1 MRLMSLALMC
11 LLSWG
16 AAGADLFRYAEPA
29 LGRLVTALGANDVPS
44 IQAAID
50 ELDAAHE
57 QVSQAR
63 GEVGS
68 MMAVFQD
75 ADAFRVEL
83 EHSLVGRIASLT
95 EVDIID
101 AATDLAQRTQA
112 LEASQAVNG
121 RLATLL
127 SPGRR

>member
-1 MRLMSLALMC
+1 MLKYGSKQ
-11 LLSWG
+11 
-16 AAGADLFRYAEPA
+16 FRASREME
-29 LGRLVTALGANDVPS
+29 G
-44 IQAAID
+44 AID
-50 ELDAAHE
+50 ELDQAHE

-83 EHSLVGRIASLT
+83 ENTLAGRIAALT

-112 LEASQAVNG
+112 LEASQTVNG
-121 RLATLL
+121 RLASLL
-127 SPGRR
+127 SPAGR